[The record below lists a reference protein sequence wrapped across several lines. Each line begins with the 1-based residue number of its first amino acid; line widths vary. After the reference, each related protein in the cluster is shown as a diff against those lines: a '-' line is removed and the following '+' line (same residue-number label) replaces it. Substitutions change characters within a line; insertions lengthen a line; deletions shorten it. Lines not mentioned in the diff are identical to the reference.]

1 MLRYTEFDRQKVR
14 DLLDEHAAEVKR
26 SERILGHPDEAL
38 AKNNQEIE
46 RLRKIMSDS
55 ERAIFDELID
65 SELQIDQQKA
75 RENLIISRHEHRQIE
90 TEFKVMQEQ
99 ETRERKWSED
109 HCVFRLNRSR
119 GSNFVI
125 PFSIASN
132 QTTNPLWR
140 VF

>member
-1 MLRYTEFDRQKVR
+1 M
-14 DLLDEHAAEVKR
+14 LDEHAAEVKR

-46 RLRKIMSDS
+46 RLREIMSDS

-99 ETRERKWSED
+99 ETRERENGLRITAYFVSI
-109 HCVFRLNRSR
+109 VLGVLILLFLFR
-119 GSNFVI
+119 
-125 PFSIASN
+125 
-132 QTTNPLWR
+132 
-140 VF
+140 

>member
-1 MLRYTEFDRQKVR
+1 MLKFDLSPRGVHVLRYTEFDRQKVR

-99 ETRERKWSED
+99 ETRERENGLRITAYFVSI
-109 HCVFRLNRSR
+109 VLGVLILLFLFR
-119 GSNFVI
+119 
-125 PFSIASN
+125 
-132 QTTNPLWR
+132 
-140 VF
+140 

>member
-99 ETRERKWSED
+99 ETRERENGLRITAYFVSI
-109 HCVFRLNRSR
+109 VLGVLILLFLFR
-119 GSNFVI
+119 
-125 PFSIASN
+125 
-132 QTTNPLWR
+132 
-140 VF
+140 

>member
-46 RLRKIMSDS
+46 RLREIMSDS

-99 ETRERKWSED
+99 ETRERENGLRITAYFVSI
-109 HCVFRLNRSR
+109 VLGVLILLFLFR
-119 GSNFVI
+119 
-125 PFSIASN
+125 
-132 QTTNPLWR
+132 
-140 VF
+140 

>member
-75 RENLIISRHEHRQIE
+75 RENLIISRHENRQIE

-99 ETRERKWSED
+99 ETRERENGLRITAYFVSI
-109 HCVFRLNRSR
+109 VLGVLILLFLFR
-119 GSNFVI
+119 
-125 PFSIASN
+125 
-132 QTTNPLWR
+132 
-140 VF
+140 

>member
-26 SERILGHPDEAL
+26 SERVLGHPDEAL

-46 RLRKIMSDS
+46 RLREIMSDS

-99 ETRERKWSED
+99 ETRERENGLRITAYFVSI
-109 HCVFRLNRSR
+109 VLGFLILLFLFR
-119 GSNFVI
+119 
-125 PFSIASN
+125 
-132 QTTNPLWR
+132 
-140 VF
+140 

>member
-14 DLLDEHAAEVKR
+14 DLLDEHATEVKR

-46 RLRKIMSDS
+46 RLREIMSDS

-99 ETRERKWSED
+99 EARERENGLRITAYFVSI
-109 HCVFRLNRSR
+109 VLGVLILLFLFR
-119 GSNFVI
+119 
-125 PFSIASN
+125 
-132 QTTNPLWR
+132 
-140 VF
+140 

>member
-26 SERILGHPDEAL
+26 SERLLGHPDEAL

-46 RLRKIMSDS
+46 RLREIMSDS

-65 SELQIDQQKA
+65 SELQIDQRKA

-90 TEFKVMQEQ
+90 TELKVMQEQ
-99 ETRERKWSED
+99 EARESENGLRITAYF
-109 HCVFRLNRSR
+109 VSIVIGVLILLFLFR
-119 GSNFVI
+119 
-125 PFSIASN
+125 
-132 QTTNPLWR
+132 
-140 VF
+140 

>member
-46 RLRKIMSDS
+46 RLRKTMSDS

-99 ETRERKWSED
+99 ETRERENGLRITAYFVSI
-109 HCVFRLNRSR
+109 VLGVLILLFLFR
-119 GSNFVI
+119 
-125 PFSIASN
+125 
-132 QTTNPLWR
+132 
-140 VF
+140 